1 MQQSIFLMD
10 GPWACIQ
17 NAFIKYLVQ
26 ILQMEATS
34 CNYVEVRVT
43 SALYIAMHL
52 TLNICRL
59 FGHARLSRLCVEVCL
74 GKKCD
79 RNAFTLHA
87 ISVNANSSH
96 TAFYDPPRPRL
107 QQH

>member
-1 MQQSIFLMD
+1 MDPWLAFKMLSIQCLD
-10 GPWACIQ
+10 
-17 NAFIKYLVQ
+17 Q
-26 ILQMEATS
+26 ILQMEPAS
-34 CNYVEVRVT
+34 CNCVEVKVT